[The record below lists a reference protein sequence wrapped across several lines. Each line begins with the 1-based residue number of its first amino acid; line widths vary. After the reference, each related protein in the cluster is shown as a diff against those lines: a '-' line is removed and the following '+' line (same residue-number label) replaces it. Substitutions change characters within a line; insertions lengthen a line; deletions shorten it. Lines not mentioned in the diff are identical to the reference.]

1 MKLSSRPGPAL
12 EQRQSDR
19 TILIVDDEEVLRD
32 LCARALDNYR
42 TLQAADGREAL
53 ETLGR
58 EPVDLVLTDVM
69 MPGMNGLDLLQ
80 EIKQQNP
87 NRAVVMMTGYGDKEV
102 ILRSLKLNADDFISK
117 PINLLQLRTT
127 IGKVLEKI
135 SLREELIELQKMDQL
150 KSDFLGLISH
160 KLKTPVTVI
169 SLFIQNLAREF
180 ENHPDAAVH
189 RNLALIQEESNYL
202 ASLIQDLLQYSGK
215 VLNPRPPHR
224 TLVDFADLVPAIL
237 VELREQSTLHGLEM
251 ICDLPNDLP
260 AVRVDQE
267 QIRFCLRALLDNAL
281 KFTPEGG
288 RVTLTAAA
296 GAEYIELSVTDT
308 GPGIAPDQQQKIF
321 KKFYQIDPDNTGQVR
336 GFGLGLYY
344 AREFLRAHGGRLDVR
359 SLPGRGAT
367 FSLSLPL
374 APEKED
380 R

>member
-1 MKLSSRPGPAL
+1 MKLSPRPGPAP

-32 LCARALDNYR
+32 LCARVLDNYR

-69 MPGMNGLDLLQ
+69 MPGMNGLDLLR

-127 IGKVLEKI
+127 IGKALEKI

-180 ENHPDAAVH
+180 ENHPDAAFH
-189 RNLALIQEESNYL
+189 RNLALIQEESSYL
-202 ASLIQDLLQYSGK
+202 ASLIQDLLQYSDK
-215 VLNPRPPHR
+215 VLTPRPPHR
-224 TLVDFADLVPAIL
+224 TPIDLADLVPAIL
-237 VELREQSTLHGLEM
+237 VDLREQSTRHGLEM
-251 ICDLPNDLP
+251 VCDLPGDLP
-260 AVRVDQE
+260 AVRVDRE
-267 QIRFCLRALLDNAL
+267 QISFCLRALLDNAL
-281 KFTPEGG
+281 KFTPDGG
-288 RVTLTAAA
+288 RVTLTATA
-296 GAEYIELSVTDT
+296 GAKYIELSVTDN

-321 KKFYQIDPDNTGQVR
+321 EKFYQIDPDNTGQIR

-344 AREFLRAHGGRLDVR
+344 AREFLRAHGGRLEVR
-359 SLPGRGAT
+359 SRPGRGAT